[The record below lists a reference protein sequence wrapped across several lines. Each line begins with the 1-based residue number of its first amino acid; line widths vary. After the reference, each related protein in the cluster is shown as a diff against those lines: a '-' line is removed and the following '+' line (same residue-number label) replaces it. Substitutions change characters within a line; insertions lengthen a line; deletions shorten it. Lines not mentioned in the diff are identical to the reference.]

1 MKMGV
6 FLLGLNF
13 QVCIIRV
20 VHNVSG
26 ETDIQI
32 ICLTP
37 SRLSPGYLPLTAHSS
52 ISSQGCIDVA
62 SPGQGV
68 PSFCG

>member
-1 MKMGV
+1 MKRV

-13 QVCIIRV
+13 HVCIIRV
-20 VHNVSG
+20 VHSVSG

-32 ICLTP
+32 ICPTA
-37 SRLSPGYLPLTAHSS
+37 SRLFQGYLPLTGHSF